1 MEKNR
6 KERIATTKKSDCESQ
21 QQRKHKWSNSCFG
34 NYNFTTCY
42 FLKTMIQPSCYLQ
55 IVFDWKNLQ
64 DHFDTEQN
72 KKDVFRIKDGHL
84 FGG

>member
-1 MEKNR
+1 
-6 KERIATTKKSDCESQ
+6 
-21 QQRKHKWSNSCFG
+21 
-34 NYNFTTCY
+34 
-42 FLKTMIQPSCYLQ
+42 MIQQLFWQLQ
-55 IVFDWKNLQ
+55 FHHMLFFENHDPTLFAIYKSFSIENLQ

>member
-1 MEKNR
+1 
-6 KERIATTKKSDCESQ
+6 
-21 QQRKHKWSNSCFG
+21 
-34 NYNFTTCY
+34 
-42 FLKTMIQPSCYLQ
+42 MIQPSLL
-55 IVFDWKNLQ
+55 FTNRFRLKNLQ